1 MAVSRC
7 VCHNVRF
14 TEGLEL
20 AARHGCRTVAELQR
34 FVPLGTGC
42 GLCIP
47 YMQRALA
54 TGETDLPV
62 LDEGET
68 ELWTRR
74 SGIVAEGER

>member
-7 VCHNVRF
+7 ICHTITF
-14 TEGLEL
+14 AKGLEL
-20 AARHGCRTVAELQR
+20 AQRHGCRTVAELQGLA
-34 FVPLGTGC
+34 PLGTGC

-62 LDEGET
+62 LGEQ
-68 ELWTRR
+68 ESALWLER
-74 SGIVAEGER
+74 SGVITEEEG